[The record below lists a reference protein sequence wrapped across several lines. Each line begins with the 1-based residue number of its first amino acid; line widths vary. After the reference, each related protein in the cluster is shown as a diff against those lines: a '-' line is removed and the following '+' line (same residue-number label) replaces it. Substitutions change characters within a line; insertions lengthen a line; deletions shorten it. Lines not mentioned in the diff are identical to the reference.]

1 MFKAISGSS
10 LMGVCDPKWD
20 KLNEEQKTQLTHLDT
35 LERRGFDVTELKN
48 EIVKKS
54 MVDET
59 DALFNK

>member
-1 MFKAISGSS
+1 
-10 LMGVCDPKWD
+10 MGVCDPKWD